1 MSNSIDL
8 ENKTVIVT
16 GAARG
21 LGRALAE
28 RTIDEGCKT
37 TICDINYAELKRT
50 ADEIGADFFA
60 CCDVTSSEEC
70 VDLAEKVIEKFG
82 KIDYLIS
89 NAGIVI
95 AGAIDEITPGN
106 WLKVIEVNLYGFFN
120 MARAVVPY
128 MKKQGGGSIVQINSK
143 SGKKGSYKNSAYAA
157 SKFGGIGL
165 TQSLALELAPENI
178 RVNAVCPGNLMNS
191 PLWQTS
197 LWDQYAH
204 TRGMTK
210 QQVWD
215 HYEKEVPLGRT
226 CEYSDVANMTMF
238 LLSDMSGYITGQ
250 AINVTGGFEMR

>member
-1 MSNSIDL
+1 MSHSIDL
-8 ENKTVIVT
+8 KDKTVIVT
-16 GAARG
+16 GTARG
-21 LGRALAE
+21 LGKALAE
-28 RTIDEGCKT
+28 RTVKEGCRT
-37 TICDINYAELKRT
+37 AICDINHAELKRAAAET
-50 ADEIGADFFA
+50 GADFFA
-60 CCDVTSSEEC
+60 VCDVTSDEEC
-70 VDLAEKVIEKFG
+70 LKFAEEVFQKFG

-95 AGAIDEITPGN
+95 AGAIDEITPEN
-106 WLKVIEVNLYGFFN
+106 WLKVIEVNLYGYFN

-128 MKKQGGGSIVQINSK
+128 MKEQGGGSIVQINSK

-165 TQSLALELAPENI
+165 TQSLALELASDNI

-204 TRGMTK
+204 TRSMTK
-210 QQVWD
+210 QQVWE

-226 CEYSDVANMTMF
+226 CEYDDVANMVVF
-238 LLSDMSGYITGQ
+238 LLSDMSDYITGQ
-250 AINVTGGFEMR
+250 AINITGGFEMR

>member
-1 MSNSIDL
+1 MNNRMNF

-21 LGRALAE
+21 LGKALAE
-28 RTIDEGCKT
+28 RTVGESMRAA
-37 TICDINYAELKRT
+37 ICDLEPGGIKQAAEETGAEYYAV
-50 ADEIGADFFA
+50 
-60 CCDVTSSEEC
+60 CDVTSPADCEAFAADVKKE
-70 VDLAEKVIEKFG
+70 FG
-82 KIDYLIS
+82 SVDYLIS

-95 AGAIDEITPGN
+95 AGAVDEITPEN

-128 MKKQGGGSIVQINSK
+128 MKEQNAGSIVQINSK
-143 SGKKGSYKNSAYAA
+143 SGKKGSFKNSAYAA

-165 TQSLALELAPENI
+165 TQSLALELASDNI

-204 TRGMTK
+204 TRNMTK
-210 QQVWD
+210 RQVWE
-215 HYEKEVPLGRT
+215 HYDKEAPLGRT
-226 CEYSDVANMTMF
+226 CEYDDVANMTMF
-238 LLSDMSGYITGQ
+238 LLSDMACYITGQ

>member
-1 MSNSIDL
+1 MSTSFSF

-21 LGRALAE
+21 LGKALAQ
-28 RTIDEGCKT
+28 RTIDEGCRT
-37 TICDINYAELKRT
+37 AICDINRGESEGAAE
-50 ADEIGADFFA
+50 EIKAEYFDA
-60 CCDVTSSEEC
+60 CDVTSPEDC
-70 VDLAEKVIEKFG
+70 VNFAENVIEKFG

-89 NAGIVI
+89 NAGIVT
-95 AGAIDEITPGN
+95 AGAIDEITPEN

-120 MARAVVPY
+120 IARAVVPY
-128 MKKQGGGSIVQINSK
+128 MKKQGAGSIVQINSK

-165 TQSLALELAPENI
+165 TQSLALELAADNI

-191 PLWQTS
+191 PLWRNS

-204 TRGMTK
+204 TRNMTK
-210 QQVWD
+210 EQVWE

-226 CEYSDVANMTMF
+226 CGYDDVANMTMF
-238 LLSDMSGYITGQ
+238 LLSEQACYITGQ